1 MRISKSNRQVALTRH
16 PSLSSEPAV
25 DQSRHQSAIL
35 VTANA
40 PCTGGAAIGLRMS
53 GGSRAVFFQ
62 HIANSFDPATGI
74 DRAVEPNAKSRARG
88 AYSEAAQ
95 PELQARRRSQPPPLR
110 M

>member
-53 GGSRAVFFQ
+53 GGSRAVFLQ
-62 HIANSFDPATGI
+62 HIANSF

-95 PELQARRRSQPPPLR
+95 TELQARRRSQPPPLR